1 MQRNQNA
8 LPRGPS
14 QNRDT
19 PREPIGREK
28 SRPAPASLQQIVDST
43 PLDSIRSSSRPSRPE
58 SRPSQSRPSQS
69 RPSQSR
75 PSQFRPREEEVEAP
89 AAPNSNRLQ
98 QIRIETA
105 PETTQRPTSPRLQVR
120 HLDSFQT
127 APSMPTLTSQ
137 VLTDRPNLRTT
148 FPKRPAP
155 TTTERP
161 TTPQRQQT
169 TNSRSLIKPNRPLLK
184 F

>member
-8 LPRGPS
+8 IPRGPS

-19 PREPIGREK
+19 PRESVGREK

-43 PLDSIRSSSRPSRPE
+43 PLDSIRSNSRPSRPSRPE
-58 SRPSQSRPSQS
+58 S

-169 TNSRSLIKPNRPLLK
+169 TNSRSLIKPNLLK

>member
-120 HLDSFQT
+120 SRFYLLLKTKLMAHFSG
-127 APSMPTLTSQ
+127 A
-137 VLTDRPNLRTT
+137 DRPSQ
-148 FPKRPAP
+148 PAHHL
-155 TTTERP
+155 
-161 TTPQRQQT
+161 PQETSTDHHREADH
-169 TNSRSLIKPNRPLLK
+169 PPEAADH
-184 F
+184 

>member
-8 LPRGPS
+8 IPRGPS

-19 PREPIGREK
+19 PREPVGREK

-43 PLDSIRSSSRPSRPE
+43 PLDSIRSNSRPSRPSRPE
-58 SRPSQSRPSQS
+58 SRPSQS

-98 QIRIETA
+98 QIRIESA
-105 PETTQRPTSPRLQVR
+105 PETTQRPTSPRLQV
-120 HLDSFQT
+120 DISFFLSISAT
-127 APSMPTLTSQ
+127 SMSSNLLFSGA
-137 VLTDRPNLRTT
+137 DRPSQPANNL
-148 FPKRPAP
+148 
-155 TTTERP
+155 
-161 TTPQRQQT
+161 PQET
-169 TNSRSLIKPNRPLLK
+169 GPNHH
-184 F
+184 

>member
-1 MQRNQNA
+1 MSFCSSTRNVQRNQNA

-98 QIRIETA
+98 QIRIESA

-120 HLDSFQT
+120 HLSNSTINANSDFSG
-127 APSMPTLTSQ
+127 A
-137 VLTDRPNLRTT
+137 DRPSQ
-148 FPKRPAP
+148 PAHHL
-155 TTTERP
+155 
-161 TTPQRQQT
+161 PQEASTHHHREADH
-169 TNSRSLIKPNRPLLK
+169 PPEAADH
-184 F
+184 